1 MLVNRSNE
9 TALNCRFLLLIIT
22 GILFS
27 SPAVFHADEV
37 ARHRTLQFNRADVE
51 TIKIHTHQILSEQ
64 DFAPKKMF
72 RQWLGEKLFKWKGPK
87 FDLGR
92 GWTTIICWIII
103 IWCILTLIAIL
114 IHFILTI
121 RLLIRSNVNSSGTTS
136 SIGSESVKVT
146 SFAELYKMTQELAKN
161 GAFHEAISTMTV
173 ALLRWLDSMSIVR
186 FHESKTNG
194 DYIREYPSGY
204 AGRDEFRKFVL
215 IFEQTIYG
223 GLRSSG
229 QIYRQMNSLMEHI
242 RNCVTQ

>member
-121 RLLIRSNVNSSGTTS
+121 RLLIRSNVNS
-136 SIGSESVKVT
+136 
-146 SFAELYKMTQELAKN
+146 
-161 GAFHEAISTMTV
+161 
-173 ALLRWLDSMSIVR
+173 
-186 FHESKTNG
+186 
-194 DYIREYPSGY
+194 
-204 AGRDEFRKFVL
+204 
-215 IFEQTIYG
+215 
-223 GLRSSG
+223 
-229 QIYRQMNSLMEHI
+229 
-242 RNCVTQ
+242 